1 MTRARV
7 TKPMSG
13 EKFVLDTNAVIA
25 LVKGDQR
32 FIAKIT
38 QHVPNDICMTSITL
52 HELYYGA
59 CKSQRRAENLARI
72 ELLKLEVLPFDEQ
85 DALSAGTVRA
95 SLAAAGTPIGP
106 LDVLIAGAA
115 LARKLT
121 LVTHNTREF
130 ERVSDLRLAD
140 WK

>member
-7 TKPMSG
+7 TKPISG
-13 EKFVLDTNAVIA
+13 EKYVLDTNAVIA
-25 LVKGDQR
+25 LMKGDQR
-32 FIAKIT
+32 FIAKIKQYAPT
-38 QHVPNDICMTSITL
+38 DICITSITL

-59 CKSQRRAENLARI
+59 CKSQSRAENLARI
-72 ELLKLEVLPFDEQ
+72 EALKLEVLPFDEQ
-85 DALSAGTVRA
+85 DALSAGAIRA

-115 LARKLT
+115 LARDLM

-130 ERVSDLRLAD
+130 ERVADLRLAD
-140 WK
+140 WQ